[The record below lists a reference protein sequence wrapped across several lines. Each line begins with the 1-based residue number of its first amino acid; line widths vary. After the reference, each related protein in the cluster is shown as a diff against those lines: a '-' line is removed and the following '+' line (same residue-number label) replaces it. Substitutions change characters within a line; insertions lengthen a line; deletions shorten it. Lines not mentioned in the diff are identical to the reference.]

1 MCVMIISVHVVSTSF
16 FDWSD
21 HYHNII
27 LIDAQQ
33 VSHPAVLQCFRRKTK
48 KFSVMCLWSEQKCHV
63 FIRIDGKIT

>member
-1 MCVMIISVHVVSTSF
+1 MSVHVVSTSF

-21 HYHNII
+21 HYYNII

-48 KFSVMCLWSEQKCHV
+48 KISVMCLWSEQKCHV

>member
-21 HYHNII
+21 HYYNII

-48 KFSVMCLWSEQKCHV
+48 YFSVMCLWSEQKCHV
-63 FIRIDGKIT
+63 FIRIDGKII

>member
-1 MCVMIISVHVVSTSF
+1 MIISVHVVSTSF

-27 LIDAQQ
+27 LIDAEQ

-48 KFSVMCLWSEQKCHV
+48 KLLCHV
-63 FIRIDGKIT
+63 SMVRTEVSRFHKN

>member
-27 LIDAQQ
+27 LIDAEQ
-33 VSHPAVLQCFRRKTK
+33 VSHPAVLQCFRRKTNNFCYMPMVRTELSRFHK
-48 KFSVMCLWSEQKCHV
+48 N
-63 FIRIDGKIT
+63 

>member
-21 HYHNII
+21 HYYNII

-48 KFSVMCLWSEQKCHV
+48 IFCHV
-63 FIRIDGKIT
+63 SMVRTEVSRFHKN